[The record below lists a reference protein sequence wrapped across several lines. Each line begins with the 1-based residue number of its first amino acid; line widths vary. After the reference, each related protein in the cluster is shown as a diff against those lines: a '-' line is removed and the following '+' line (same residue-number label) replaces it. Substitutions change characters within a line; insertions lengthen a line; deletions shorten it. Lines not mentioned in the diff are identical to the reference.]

1 MQSGW
6 AVLFFERLWQD
17 IRHAARMFKK
27 SPSLT
32 AVALFSLALGIGA
45 NTAIFSLVNAV
56 FFLPLPVREP
66 EQLVS
71 IFTIDKNN
79 PGDLETSHLNFVDF
93 RDKNQV
99 FSGIANYITIPLIL
113 NKPEQSERITGQLVS
128 GNYFDVLGVKP
139 IVGRTFL
146 PDEDR
151 TPGASPVVVVSHNFW
166 VNRLNADSGAVGKV
180 IKLNDYVFTVVGV
193 APKNFTGTD
202 LSVVPEVWVPMMMYH
217 EAAPG
222 TETRYTNRRF
232 LFLSLVGRLKP
243 GVSLKQ
249 AQESMTILASQ
260 LAQEYPKDNEGRGVK
275 LVPLSEARLNPDHNN
290 LLLRISVMLMS
301 IVGTILLIACVNVA
315 NLLLAKATSRRKEIA
330 LRLAVGAS
338 RARLIT
344 QLLTESVLLSLLG
357 GLLGLLLAYAIKDL
371 LRALIPPSFGV
382 EGITVTLDR
391 NVLLF
396 TFVLSVLSGLIF
408 GLFPGLQASKPDLT
422 STLKADILTPGHH
435 GSAFSL
441 RRALIIMEVSLC
453 LVTLVVTALF
463 VRSLNNARKIDPGF
477 RVDNVLLLAID
488 ISLENADDEAK
499 AVQFYQQLVERIKN
513 LSGVQQVVI
522 SRSRPFEKSFSRSV
536 FIEGQEDQPNQQGVL
551 VKTNIVG
558 ADYFKTLNI
567 PVLSGRE
574 FANSDTANTG
584 KVVVVNEAM
593 AQRFW
598 PNQNPLGKRLRLI
611 RDTAGRE
618 VIGVV
623 KNTKINSLKEQDQ
636 PYLYLPLSQHYTP
649 TATIYVD
656 TANNPTQLT
665 AAVRNEVRNLNPN
678 LPVFDVRTLREQ
690 ADRSLGT
697 EHGTAML
704 LTFFGL
710 LALLLAAGGMFG
722 VMSYFVSQRTRDI
735 GIRMALGAQPWDV
748 VKLVMGEGMLLI
760 LIGVT
765 LGLLAALG
773 LTHLMRTI
781 LFGIS
786 PTDPFAFI
794 SAPLI
799 LVVLALIASY
809 IPARRASRIDPLRTL
824 RTE

>member
-1 MQSGW
+1 
-6 AVLFFERLWQD
+6 
-17 IRHAARMFKK
+17 MFRK
-27 SPSLT
+27 SRSLT

-56 FFLPLPVREP
+56 FLVPLPVLAP

-71 IFTIDKNN
+71 IFTTDKNN

-93 RDKNQV
+93 RDQNQV
-99 FSGIANYITIPLIL
+99 FSGLATYATVPLIL

-139 IVGRTFL
+139 IVGRPFL

-151 TPGASPVVVVSHNFW
+151 IPGASPVAVVSHNFW
-166 VNRLNADSGAVGKV
+166 TNRLNADAGAIGKV
-180 IKLNDYVFTVVGV
+180 IKLNDHFFTVVGV
-193 APKNFTGTD
+193 APRNFTGTD
-202 LSVVPEVWVPMMMYH
+202 LSVVPEVWLPMMMYH

-232 LFLSLVGRLKP
+232 LFLSLIARLKP
-243 GVSLKQ
+243 GVSPAQ
-249 AQESMTILASQ
+249 AQESMNLIASQ
-260 LAQEYPKDNEGRGVK
+260 LAEAYPQDNEGRGVK
-275 LVPLSEARLNPDHNN
+275 LVPLSEARLNRDHNN
-290 LLLRISVMLMS
+290 LLLRISLMLMA

-344 QLLTESVLLSLLG
+344 QLLTESLLLSLLG
-357 GLLGLLLAYAIKDL
+357 GLLGLLLAFAIKDL

-396 TFVLSVLSGLIF
+396 TFALSVLSGLIF

-422 STLKADILTPGHH
+422 STLKADLLTPSRH

-441 RRALIIMEVSLC
+441 RRALIVMEVSLC
-453 LVTLVVTALF
+453 VVTLVVTALF
-463 VRSLNNARKIDPGF
+463 VRSLNQARKIDPGF

-488 ISLENADDEAK
+488 ISLDNPDDEAR
-499 AVQFYQQLVERIKN
+499 AVQFYQQLVERIKS
-513 LSGVQQVVI
+513 LSGVEQAVI
-522 SRSRPFEKSFSRSV
+522 SRSRPFERSFSRSV
-536 FIEGQEDQPNQQGVL
+536 FIEGQENQFSQQGAL

-558 ADYFKTLNI
+558 ADYFKILNI
-567 PVLSGRE
+567 PVLNGRE
-574 FANSDTANTG
+574 FANSDTAETT
-584 KVVVVNEAM
+584 KVVMVNEAM

-598 PNQNPLGKRLRLI
+598 PNQNPLGKRLKLI
-611 RDTAGRE
+611 RDTDGRE

-649 TATIYVD
+649 TATIYVR
-656 TANNPTQLT
+656 TAREPAQLT

-678 LPVFDVRTLREQ
+678 LPIFDVRTLREQ

-735 GIRMALGAQPWDV
+735 GIRMALGAQPSDV
-748 VKLVMGEGMLLI
+748 IKLVMGEGLLLI
-760 LIGVT
+760 LIGVAF
-765 LGLLAALG
+765 GILAALG
-773 LTHLMRTI
+773 LTQLMRTM

-786 PTDPFAFI
+786 PVDPFAFI

-799 LVVLALIASY
+799 LIFLALLASY
-809 IPARRASRIDPLRTL
+809 IPARRAARIDPLRTL
-824 RTE
+824 RVE

>member
-17 IRHAARMFKK
+17 IRHGARMFKK
-27 SPSLT
+27 SRSLT

-56 FFLPLPVREP
+56 FFLPLPVLEP

-99 FSGIANYITIPLIL
+99 FAGIANYTTIPLIL

-128 GNYFDVLGVKP
+128 GNYFDLLGVKP

-146 PDEDR
+146 PEEDR
-151 TPGASPVVVVSHNFW
+151 TPGTSPVAVVSYNFW
-166 VNRLNADSGAVGKV
+166 VNRLNADSGAIGKP
-180 IKLNDYVFTVVGV
+180 IKLNDHFFTVVGV

-232 LFLSLVGRLKP
+232 LFLSLAGRLKP

-249 AQESMTILASQ
+249 AQESMTILGSQ

-290 LLLRISVMLMS
+290 LLLRISVMLMA

-371 LRALIPPSFGV
+371 LRALIPPSLGV

-422 STLKADILTPGHH
+422 STLKADILTPGHY

-441 RRALIIMEVSLC
+441 RRALIIVEVSLC

-477 RVDNVLLLAID
+477 RVDNILLSAID

-513 LSGVQQVVI
+513 LSGVQEVVI

-536 FIEGQEDQPNQQGVL
+536 FIEGQEDQPSQQGVL

-574 FANSDTANTG
+574 FANSDTASTA

-598 PNQNPLGKRLRLI
+598 PNQNPLGKRLKLI

-649 TATIYVD
+649 TATIYVH
-656 TANNPTQLT
+656 TAKNPTQLT

-735 GIRMALGAQPWDV
+735 GIRMALGAQPSDV
-748 VKLVMGEGMLLI
+748 IKLVMGEGLLLI

-773 LTHLMRTI
+773 LTHLLRTI

-786 PTDPFAFI
+786 PNDLFSFI

-799 LVVLALIASY
+799 LIFLALLASY
-809 IPARRASRIDPLRTL
+809 IPARRASKIDPLRTL